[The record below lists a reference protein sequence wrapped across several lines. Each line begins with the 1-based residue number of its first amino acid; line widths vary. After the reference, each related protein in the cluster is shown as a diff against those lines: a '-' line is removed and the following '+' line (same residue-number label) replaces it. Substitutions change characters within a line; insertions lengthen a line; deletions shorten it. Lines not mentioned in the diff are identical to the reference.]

1 MLPSRHSRTHLL
13 SHMRFK
19 SEKTN
24 APPPTYEESASHSIR
39 PPLPPRDPRRY
50 APSNGFAPAQG
61 SAPPGPPPLPPR
73 NPSQSDSVAVP
84 SGVTHGAAP
93 FSVSKSWSSIRK
105 KYAVQLSPVPSHK
118 PDVYL
123 KVSDGDIHTSLYLL
137 GHAGRPARTEL
148 KASEGSIKLR
158 VFRQPGQAVDIQAV
172 TSEGKVSIFLPHD
185 FCGPVTGHTKSGSV
199 KVSPG
204 LTPRAVLAP
213 SPPGQAKRETRQTWL
228 VAPIGMSAAQAQG
241 GRDRVWAQTK
251 NDNVKFLVEGEKSG
265 DGDDGWEDVAEAVLG
280 EVFG

>member
-1 MLPSRHSRTHLL
+1 
-13 SHMRFK
+13 MRFK

-24 APPPTYEESASHSIR
+24 QPPPSYEESASHSTR

-61 SAPPGPPPLPPR
+61 FASQPGPPPLPPR
-73 NPSQSDSVAVP
+73 NPSQSDGIAVP

-105 KYAVQLSPVPSHK
+105 KYAVQLSQTPNHK

-123 KVSDGDIHTSLYLL
+123 KVSDGDIHTSLYLR
-137 GHAGRPARTEL
+137 GTIGRPARIEL

-158 VFRQPGQAVDIQAV
+158 VLRQPGQAVDIQAV
-172 TSEGKVSIFLPHD
+172 TTEGKVSIFLPHD
-185 FCGPVTGHTKSGSV
+185 FQGPVTGHTRSGSV

-213 SPPGQAKRETRQTWL
+213 SPPGQAKKETRQTWL
-228 VAPIGMSAAQAQG
+228 VAPIGMSAAQAKEAP
-241 GRDRVWAQTK
+241 DRIWAQTK
-251 NDNVKFLVEGEKSG
+251 NANVKFLVEGEKSG